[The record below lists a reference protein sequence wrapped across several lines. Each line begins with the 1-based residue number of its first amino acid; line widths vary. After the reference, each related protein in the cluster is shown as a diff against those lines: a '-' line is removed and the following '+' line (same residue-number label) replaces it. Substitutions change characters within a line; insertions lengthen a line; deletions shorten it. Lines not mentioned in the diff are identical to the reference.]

1 MNMDIMD
8 KDNSDLKKS
17 KQIVIL
23 ETDEG
28 TAYSEEQLRKVWKE
42 RLKKVAPYY
51 KVKEVKISRRKE

>member
-1 MNMDIMD
+1 MD
-8 KDNSDLKKS
+8 KDNSDLKKN

-28 TAYSEEQLRKVWKE
+28 TAHSEEQLKKVWEE

-51 KVKEVKISRRKE
+51 KVKEVKLKEKKE